1 MQVWCNLFV
10 LEAYVCRK
18 EKKMMIFLLA
28 LSMMVAM
35 AASAIILLLEENASK
50 RQRVRQ
56 VAFDRDTLRNMRSR

>member
-1 MQVWCNLFV
+1 
-10 LEAYVCRK
+10 
-18 EKKMMIFLLA
+18 MMIFLLA

-35 AASAIILLLEENASK
+35 AASAIILLLEENANK